1 MIGVLSRKAFYNV
14 RFSLRISDILLLH
27 QEQYRIFA
35 SGIICGYEDDTD
47 EGNTKHHRPK
57 RTEQALY
64 GE

>member
-1 MIGVLSRKAFYNV
+1 MGFFYMNSLIFFKNFGHFIATSRV
-14 RFSLRISDILLLH
+14 ISYLCKWNH
-27 QEQYRIFA
+27 
-35 SGIICGYEDDTD
+35 CGYEDDTD

>member
-14 RFSLRISDILLLH
+14 RFSLRISDIFIATSRVISYLCKWNH
-27 QEQYRIFA
+27 
-35 SGIICGYEDDTD
+35 CGYEDDTD

>member
-1 MIGVLSRKAFYNV
+1 MQNEKWVDISKRPIFFKNFGHFIVASRV
-14 RFSLRISDILLLH
+14 ISYLCNWNH
-27 QEQYRIFA
+27 
-35 SGIICGYEDDTD
+35 CGYEDDTD